1 MPNSKQPINYCDNT
15 HALSSIHQSVSAS
28 AIRLNER
35 YEKEILRPCYL
46 FQTKNSDEINVDYF
60 LITNSSKQ
68 LWIKFAYSDWKAVK
82 IDELKDTKGLREK
95 EYKFLYKFSGKI
107 YNKLFIP
114 EIPFNQ
120 INQKTSFLK
129 LPYVEGENSGI
140 YFTED
145 LDEIL
150 LSQQILTKIGITR
163 YLKLDLT
170 NIPESYTPEQY
181 AAKVDEQKQQLQARR
196 SIYKPKSD
204 WFDRFQARRSIYKP
218 KSDWFDRFI
227 EETSRSNT
235 RRKLQTR
242 PRLTNSIF
250 SQKPVTSGHEAPT
263 SEKLGKEV
271 NKLTM

>member
-46 FQTKNSDEINVDYF
+46 FQTKNSDEINADYF

-82 IDELKDTKGLREK
+82 IDELKATRGLREK
-95 EYKFLYKFSGKI
+95 EYKFSYKFSGKI

-114 EIPFNQ
+114 ELPF
-120 INQKTSFLK
+120 NQKTSFLE
-129 LPYVEGENSGI
+129 LPYVEGEKEENSGI

-150 LSQQILTKIGITR
+150 LSQQILTKIGITQ

-181 AAKVDEQKQQLQARR
+181 AAKVDEQKQLQARR

-204 WFDRFQARRSIYKP
+204 WFDSL
-218 KSDWFDRFI
+218 I

-250 SQKPVTSGHEAPT
+250 SQKPVTSGPEAPI
-263 SEKLGKEV
+263 SEKLGEEV
-271 NKLTM
+271 NKFTM